1 MTDLKRLF
9 YPSSIAV
16 VGASKNPQKIGHLIL
31 KNLKEYGFKG
41 RIYPVNPNADEIL
54 GLKAYPSV
62 SSIPEPVDV
71 VVVSVPA
78 PKVPKVIEDAGK
90 AGAKFAVII
99 ASGFKEVGNVEL
111 EKRVVETARRYGM
124 RVLGPNIFGYV
135 YTPSRINATFGP
147 RDVIPGG
154 VAFIT
159 QSGALGI
166 ALMGTTIM
174 EGIGVSAII
183 SIGNKADL
191 DDADF
196 LEFFEK
202 DPNTNIVLIYL
213 EGISDGRRFVEVAS
227 KVTLQ
232 KPIVVIKSGRTEA
245 GARAAASHTG
255 SLAGNIAFYETAF
268 KQSGIL
274 FAKSVEEAFD
284 WVKALTWNPLPKGD
298 RIVVIT
304 NGGGAGVQASDTL
317 ADNGFLLQR
326 PSETLVEEIKK
337 FVPPFASLANPI
349 DITGM
354 APTEWYYRSVYAA
367 LKDPGVDSVVVLYCH
382 TALTHPVEVAE
393 EIIRA
398 VKDAGGLTKPLT
410 VALIGGV
417 EAYEGIKKLTEARI
431 PAYPTPERAAAAMA
445 AIHRYVKYREY
456 VRKRLSYLG
465 KERS

>member
-1 MTDLKRLF
+1 MADLKKLF

-16 VGASKNPQKIGHLIL
+16 VGASRNPKKIGHLIL
-31 KNLKEYGFKG
+31 KNLIEYGYKS
-41 RIYPVNPNADEIL
+41 RIYPVNPAADEVL

-78 PKVPKVIEDAGK
+78 PKVPEVIEDAGK

-99 ASGFKEVGNVEL
+99 SSGFKEVGNVEL
-111 EKRVVETARRYGM
+111 EKKVVETARKYGM

-196 LEFFEK
+196 LEFFEN

-213 EGISDGRRFVEVAS
+213 EGVTNGRRFVEAAS
-227 KVTLQ
+227 RVTIK

-284 WVKALTWNPLPKGD
+284 WVKALTWNPLPNSD

-317 ADNGFLLQR
+317 ADNGLLLQK
-326 PSETLVEEIKK
+326 PPKNLVEEIRK

-349 DITGM
+349 DLTGM
-354 APTEWYYRSVYAA
+354 APTDWYYKAVYAA
-367 LKDPGVDSVVVLYCH
+367 LNDPDVDSIVVLYCH
-382 TALTHPVEVAE
+382 TALTHPVEVADA
-393 EIIRA
+393 IMNA
-398 VKDAGGLTKPLT
+398 VKDSGGLKKPMT

-417 EAYEGIKKLTEARI
+417 EAYEGIKKLTQAKI

-456 VRKRLSYLG
+456 VTKRLSYLG
-465 KERS
+465 GS